1 MINFKSPEPVF
12 RETGIFLRVPVFI
25 DTCSGLFEITTHDN
39 ACMCFLAS
47 YRDSALS
54 SEPTSGPGATGFAQA
69 RRPLLDALSGRSFGS
84 DKA

>member
-39 ACMCFLAS
+39 AYVCFLAS
-47 YRDSALS
+47 TEIALCRLNRR
-54 SEPTSGPGATGFAQA
+54 AAQEQLVLPKLAA
-69 RRPLLDALSGRSFGS
+69 RCSTQLSGRSFGS